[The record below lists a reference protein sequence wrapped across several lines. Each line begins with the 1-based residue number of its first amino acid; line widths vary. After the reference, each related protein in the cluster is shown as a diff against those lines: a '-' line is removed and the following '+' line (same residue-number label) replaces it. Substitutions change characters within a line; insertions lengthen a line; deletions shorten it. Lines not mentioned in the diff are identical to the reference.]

1 MTDTTKSKSVAVRL
15 DTYAKLEKMRKI
27 IVPNA
32 VVSRAQVITMLV
44 NEKAEKLNGK
54 ITKNS

>member
-1 MTDTTKSKSVAVRL
+1 MTDISKSKSVAVRL
-15 DTYAKLEKMRKI
+15 DTYAKLNKTTKF

-32 VVSRAQVITMLV
+32 VISRAQVITMLV

-54 ITKNS
+54 ITKNR

>member
-1 MTDTTKSKSVAVRL
+1 MTDISKSKSVAVRL
-15 DTYAKLEKMRKI
+15 DTYAKLNKRRKI

-32 VVSRAQVITMLV
+32 VRSRAQVITMVV

-54 ITKNS
+54 ITKDR